1 MDEIR
6 NTLLRWNRSRNGLHG
21 RSGFV
26 GTFSDTRVTTP
37 CRIDV
42 AVVARILRVVEQL
55 LKEADGPVE
64 DAGWEQWNAREE
76 R

>member
-1 MDEIR
+1 M
-6 NTLLRWNRSRNGLHG
+6 HG
-21 RSGFV
+21 RTGRTIGFV
-26 GTFSDTRVTTP
+26 GTFFDARVTTR

-55 LKEADGPVE
+55 SKEADGPVE
-64 DAGWEQWNAREE
+64 DAEWEQWNAREE